1 MRTGRR
7 TFASLIA
14 LAAALPATRAPA
26 QPACTHTPVGTATVA
41 QVRDGRTLLLGDGR
55 ELRLVAI
62 EPSPLGRA
70 MLQRLAAGQ
79 EVRIETIGAGHDRYG
94 RLTGFVFAG
103 KATQPLQVALLE
115 AGAARGGV
123 PVGSRACAEA
133 LLAAEQAARAAELG
147 VWADPNF
154 APLAAKNV
162 YRLEAERGQFTLVEG
177 KVLSVR
183 TSRGTIY
190 INFRRRWTR
199 DFSVVVLGRR
209 QKVFAAT
216 GVDPQQLEGRRIR
229 VRGWIEQRR
238 GPVIEAEWPEQIEL
252 IH

>member
-1 MRTGRR
+1 MRTGQRA
-7 TFASLIA
+7 FACLIA

-26 QPACTHTPVGTATVA
+26 QPACTRTPVGTATVA

-55 ELRLVAI
+55 ELRLTAI

-70 MLQRLAAGQ
+70 ALQELAAGH
-79 EVRIETIGAGHDRYG
+79 ELRIETIGTGHDRYG

-103 KATQPLQVALLE
+103 KATRSLQVALLE
-115 AGAARGGV
+115 AGAARVGI

-133 LLAAEQAARAAELG
+133 LLAAERAARVGRRGL
-147 VWADPNF
+147 WADPNF

-162 YRLEAERGQFTLVEG
+162 PGLEAERGEFTLVEG

-183 TSRGTIY
+183 TSGGTIY
-190 INFRRRWTR
+190 MNFGRRWTR
-199 DFSVVVLGRR
+199 DFSVVVLRRR
-209 QKVFAAT
+209 QKAFAAA
-216 GVDPQQLEGRRIR
+216 GVDPQQLEGRYVR